1 MFEQITKALLGWIF
15 KPGPN
20 GEVAMQVDVFLIV
33 VLIVALAML
42 YKYKLRPLFKVFD
55 ELLPQWRRRAERLDQ
70 MIEAHG
76 TVQAGLNE
84 LADQLADV
92 YESNTKSEDRLRDIA
107 SQLLASEQ
115 ALTSGTKELHAETQK
130 SLLEWLE
137 RAEDRTAERDRQL
150 AIIQS
155 EIRSLSTLLMA
166 TSATRYNKP
175 LN

>member
-1 MFEQITKALLGWIF
+1 MFEQITKALLGWVF
-15 KPGPN
+15 QPGPN
-20 GEVAMQVDVFLIV
+20 GEVVMQVDVFLSV
-33 VLIVALAML
+33 VLIVALAIL
-42 YKYKLRPLFKVFD
+42 YKYQLQPLLKDFN
-55 ELLPQWRRRAERLDQ
+55 ELLPQWKRRAERLDQ
-70 MIEAHG
+70 MIETHG
-76 TVQAGLNE
+76 TVQVGLNE
-84 LADQLADV
+84 LADQLADI
-92 YESNTKSEDRLRDIA
+92 YDGNTKSEERLRDLA
-107 SQLLASEQ
+107 AQLLSSEQ
-115 ALTSGTKELHAETQK
+115 ALSSGTKELHAETQK